1 MGKKNRDIDK
11 IIDSL
16 NLFDDELMSRV
27 FDENN
32 EATEYLINT
41 ILGRDDIHVKSSK
54 GQYSM
59 KSPKVGGHSITL
71 DVKAESFDG
80 KAFNVEVQNN
90 ADGAHVKRARY
101 HSSMIDSRMLKEK
114 EPYSKLRDSYVI
126 FIYKRDKFRQGL
138 PVYHIERYVEET
150 GNKFG
155 DGSHIIYVN
164 GRYEGNDALGR
175 LIHDFKCV
183 NSKDVYNKALADSIR
198 HYKETKEGRE
208 EMSEKVE
215 KYGDKRERQGEKRGE
230 KNMRVKAVRSLMESM
245 KWTVE
250 QALDAL
256 MIDGKER
263 KSIIKV
269 IQG

>member
-1 MGKKNRDIDK
+1 M
-11 IIDSL
+11 
-16 NLFDDELMSRV
+16 
-27 FDENN
+27 
-32 EATEYLINT
+32 
-41 ILGRDDIHVKSSK
+41 
-54 GQYSM
+54 
-59 KSPKVGGHSITL
+59 
-71 DVKAESFDG
+71 
-80 KAFNVEVQNN
+80 
-90 ADGAHVKRARY
+90 
-101 HSSMIDSRMLKEK
+101 
-114 EPYSKLRDSYVI
+114 
-126 FIYKRDKFRQGL
+126 
-138 PVYHIERYVEET
+138 
-150 GNKFG
+150 
-155 DGSHIIYVN
+155 N
-164 GRYEGNDALGR
+164 GRYEGDDALGR

-183 NSKDVYNKALADSIR
+183 NSKDVYNKALADGIR

-230 KNMRVKAVRSLMESM
+230 KRGEEHGIKKTRINDVRSLMESM